1 VKRAISGPRAGNN
14 RLMGRLARVEK
25 RDAGRVGGRYRLDE
39 QLGTGGMSVVWR
51 GYDEILGREVAVK
64 VLSAELA
71 DDRTFRDRLRQEALS
86 AARLCHP
93 HITGIY
99 DYGESPVTVD
109 GHSDDIAVPYVVM
122 ELNDGESVSNRLTR
136 RGPLPWREAVSV
148 ASEVASALATAH
160 ARGVVHRDVT
170 PANVM
175 LTSAGAKV
183 VDFGISALIGERD
196 AAPDGSLLGT
206 PAYLAPER
214 LSAGHVSPATDVY
227 ALGLLLYRSLT
238 GRLPWR
244 AESTTEALRAHL
256 YADPE
261 PIPSHPQMPDSVADL
276 CLSCLRKSPADRPDA
291 ATVAQ
296 SLAVVLGR
304 QAVIVPLPGPARTTL
319 SLPDRLVRAVAVLRG
334 GLRAGSFRTGS
345 LSTIGMRT
353 GDPGPLDARWT
364 GGWWRRALRAGH
376 RRVHAAAATVTLLA
390 VVGVAWVSSQDP
402 GDVGPAQAAAAGA
415 GPAAAVE
422 HPTRCR
428 ARYQVRRDSGS
439 TFDVSLAVTAVGEHP
454 VEGWLLE
461 FSFPGNQRLTSLS
474 GPVGEF
480 EQVGKKVAMRA
491 AAGSVLQS
499 GRAQE
504 IFLHGAY
511 EQVNPLPFE
520 FALDGRQC
528 AVMVL
533 GTAVVPPP
541 VDTEEPTPVREASNG
556 SSGNGSSGNG
566 SSGSA
571 ASAPKTPK
579 RAAPKALAKKSAR
592 AAAVE
597 KVEQVEKGERQA
609 TPPKPAVRVPHGL
622 RQLRPAKPG
631 RFGATTV

>member
-1 VKRAISGPRAGNN
+1 
-14 RLMGRLARVEK
+14 MGRLARVEK

-51 GYDEILGREVAVK
+51 GYDEVLGREVAVK
-64 VLSAELA
+64 VLSAQLA

-93 HITGIY
+93 HITGIF

-109 GHSDDIAVPYVVM
+109 GHSDGIAVPYVVM
-122 ELNDGESVSNRLTR
+122 ELNDGESVSNRLVR
-136 RGPLPWREAVSV
+136 RGPLPWREAVAV
-148 ASEVASALATAH
+148 AGEVASALATAH

-214 LSAGHVSPATDVY
+214 LSGGHVSPATDVY

-244 AESTTEALRAHL
+244 AESTSEALRAHL

-261 PIPSHPQMPDSVADL
+261 PIPSHPQMPASVADL

-296 SLAVVLGR
+296 DLAVVLGR
-304 QAVIVPLPGPARTTL
+304 QAIIVPLPSSPATS
-319 SLPDRLVRAVAVLRG
+319 SLPDRLVRAFAVLHG
-334 GLRAGSFRTGS
+334 GLRTGGPGPRTVGLRTGD
-345 LSTIGMRT
+345 LRG
-353 GDPGPLDARWT
+353 GDPGPLDSRWA
-364 GGWWRRALRAGH
+364 GRWRRALRAGH

-390 VVGVAWVSSQDP
+390 VVGVAWVSSQDH
-402 GDVGPAQAAAAGA
+402 GDVGPAQAAAAGP
-415 GPAAAVE
+415 GPVVAVE
-422 HPTRCR
+422 YPTRCR
-428 ARYQVRRDSGS
+428 ARYQVRRDAGS
-439 TFDVSLAVTAVGEHP
+439 TFDVSLAVTAIGQHP
-454 VEGWLLE
+454 VEDWLLE
-461 FSFPGNQRLTSLS
+461 FSFPGNQRLSSVS

-480 EQVGKKVAMRA
+480 EQVGKKIAMRA

-504 IFLHGAY
+504 IFLHGTY

-541 VDTEEPTPVREASNG
+541 VADTDEPTPVREATTT
-556 SSGNGSSGNG
+556 G
-566 SSGSA
+566 SSGSGTSGSA
-571 ASAPKTPK
+571 AGAPKSPAKSPK
-579 RAAPKALAKKSAR
+579 RAAPKASAKKSAK
-592 AAAVE
+592 AAAPD
-597 KVEQVEKGERQA
+597 EQAVAPDE
-609 TPPKPAVRVPHGL
+609 PAIASRNG
-622 RQLRPAKPG
+622 
-631 RFGATTV
+631 